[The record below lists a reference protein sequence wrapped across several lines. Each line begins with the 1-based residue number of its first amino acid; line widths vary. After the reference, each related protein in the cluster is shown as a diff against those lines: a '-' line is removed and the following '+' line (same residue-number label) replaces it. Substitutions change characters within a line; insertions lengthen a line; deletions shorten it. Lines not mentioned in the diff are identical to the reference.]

1 MTGECSKKSI
11 LQDVVAFVDVWSSN
25 KTENYS
31 KSFVENLADMG
42 ATVLKYF
49 NKQVTHVVFKDGHES
64 VWKKAQKTGVKL
76 VSVLWVE
83 RCLTTQTHV
92 DESLFPAIN
101 DSTHL
106 PEKRRTH
113 RCMKPKAFIEKT
125 VENSKRLQ
133 KKLDQ
138 MIRDLDLK
146 RTVGADLNLL
156 SLEEEAAGLINDNVE
171 PVPLNRFCGME
182 KRLKEIKE
190 KRENPSPTASRKS
203 LLTLSASA
211 LSPCQPALG
220 EPPSAIAK
228 ALFEEEYEIDYGV
241 ASINKTS
248 GKYAHESKAPLSAE
262 AHEGQTGHHSKQE
275 SFPRGL
281 HLVKSPQDENEK
293 ILLRRVRKSIS
304 KTTPQFPKRRSSQT
318 AFHCHE
324 TSVGSCSKKVSRS
337 YSEGSVEA
345 LNCAAADMRLCNAQ
359 SNKIIQSPLP
369 IRSAASEEDHN
380 LRQSDF
386 ASNELYKDFAS
397 PLKSNVSTGAKNQ
410 LSSKKKVKLWKDDF
424 IYFKSPRNDPSEA
437 NNIPDEKDACPFKED
452 LLVYED
458 YFSPVNLNGKHNPR
472 RTLGV
477 LPPKSPSPPGIIFGS
492 GKLKRKLPGTNPQ
505 NSAGRTKKA
514 RSATNVSVEEQAGS
528 CSQHVNAA
536 PLTGENVALQPGA
549 AAAQKRR
556 QSHIKELFEY
566 FLDVSGA
573 HTNDVPERKELCQH
587 REEKRLNSLQGNS
600 TVTCLPK
607 HSGLKPPNLHHET
620 QACSVISVLLPCN
633 QTNERENENEVECH
647 QEDNLAKDILK
658 LQSVDSDLDGNPQSG
673 PSQSSPSGLRMK
685 CSHEEKCNLL

>member
-1 MTGECSKKSI
+1 MNGDCSKKSI

-31 KSFVENLADMG
+31 NSFVEDLVDMG
-42 ATVLKYF
+42 ARVLKYF

-83 RCLTTQTHV
+83 RCLTTHTHV

-101 DSTHL
+101 ESKHL
-106 PEKRRTH
+106 PEKKRTH

-125 VENSKRLQ
+125 AENNKRLQ

-146 RTVGADLNLL
+146 RTDGADLNLL
-156 SLEEEAAGLINDNVE
+156 SLEEEAADLINDNVE
-171 PVPLNRFCGME
+171 SVPLNRSCGME
-182 KRLKEIKE
+182 KRLKEMKE
-190 KRENPSPTASRKS
+190 KREKPFPTASQKS

-211 LSPCQPALG
+211 LSRCQPALG
-220 EPPSAIAK
+220 ESPSAIAK
-228 ALFEEEYEIDYGV
+228 ALFAEYEIDSGG

-248 GKYAHESKAPLSAE
+248 GKHTHESKAPLSAE

-275 SFPRGL
+275 SFTQGM
-281 HLVKSPQDENEK
+281 HLVKSTQDENGK

-304 KTTPQFPKRRSSQT
+304 KAKPPFSKRLIAQT
-318 AFHCHE
+318 ALHGDE
-324 TSVGSCSKKVSRS
+324 TSVGSCSKKVSCS
-337 YSEGSVEA
+337 YFEGNVEA
-345 LNCAAADMRLCNAQ
+345 LNCAAADLRLCGTQN
-359 SNKIIQSPLP
+359 NKIIQLPLP
-369 IRSAASEEDHN
+369 IESAASEEDHN
-380 LRQSDF
+380 LRQSDV
-386 ASNELYKDFAS
+386 ASNESYKNYAS

-424 IYFKSPRNDPSEA
+424 ICFKSPRNNPSEA
-437 NNIPDEKDACPFKED
+437 NTIPDEKDACPFKED

-458 YFSPVNLNGKHNPR
+458 YFSPVNLNGKNNPR
-472 RTLGV
+472 CSFGV

-492 GKLKRKLPGTNPQ
+492 GKRKRKLQETNPQ

-514 RSATNVSVEEQAGS
+514 RSATNVSFEEQAGS

-549 AAAQKRR
+549 AEAQKRR
-556 QSHIKELFEY
+556 KSHIKELFKY

-573 HTNDVPERKELCQH
+573 LANDVPERKELCQH
-587 REEKRLNSLQGNS
+587 REEKSPDLLLGNS

-607 HSGLKPPNLHHET
+607 HSGLKPPTLHHET
-620 QACSVISVLLPCN
+620 QAFSAISVLLPSN
-633 QTNERENENEVECH
+633 QTNERENEKGEVECH
-647 QEDNLAKDILK
+647 QEDNLDKDILK
-658 LQSVDSDLDGNPQSG
+658 LQNVDRDWMAT
-673 PSQSSPSGLRMK
+673 LRVDPAK
-685 CSHEEKCNLL
+685 AVLQD